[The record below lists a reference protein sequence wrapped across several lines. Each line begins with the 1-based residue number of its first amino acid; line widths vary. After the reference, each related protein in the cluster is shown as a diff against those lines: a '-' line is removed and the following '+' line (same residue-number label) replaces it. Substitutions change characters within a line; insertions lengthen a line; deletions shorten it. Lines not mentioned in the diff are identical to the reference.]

1 MELLLNDQSY
11 QCNGK
16 LCEHWEAISCFGI
29 LADRLKEYGVDKI
42 VCPQGYKSLPL
53 GGVTWKDCYLQMEEL
68 NDDQR
73 MEIVTLM
80 DSTLRE
86 ARPDELDANTVF
98 CEEAD
103 FSNPSAALGKA
114 CTDDRPVVSFTFRKV
129 DKRDT
134 IEGFLR
140 AGTGKKVQKATV
152 KNLYRAETGQMAVCL
167 TSLKECKRK
176 NPEKEPLWNQEMVT
190 KYLSRIGHED
200 NRHSASTEEKQAY
213 LIEHATQIALMNG
226 WCLHT
231 RLSRINSNN
240 EQKRVI
246 FYSKAFKNT
255 ATYLCIDLEHE
266 DIRFELCDYAGRHLK
281 EIKHNGQTTDATP
294 QRSHNIKV

>member
-53 GGVTWKDCYLQMEEL
+53 GGVAWKDCYLQMEEL

-86 ARPDELDANTVF
+86 ARPDELDADTVF

-114 CTDDRPVVSFTFRKV
+114 CTDDRPVVSFTFREV

-200 NRHSASTEEKQAY
+200 NRHSASTEEK
-213 LIEHATQIALMNG
+213 
-226 WCLHT
+226 
-231 RLSRINSNN
+231 
-240 EQKRVI
+240 
-246 FYSKAFKNT
+246 
-255 ATYLCIDLEHE
+255 
-266 DIRFELCDYAGRHLK
+266 
-281 EIKHNGQTTDATP
+281 
-294 QRSHNIKV
+294 

>member
-1 MELLLNDQSY
+1 MELLLNEQSY
-11 QCNGK
+11 RCDGK

-42 VCPQGYKSLPL
+42 VCPQGYKSLPV
-53 GGVTWKDCYLQMEEL
+53 GGVAWKDCYLRMEEL

-73 MEIVTLM
+73 MEIITLM

-86 ARPDELDANTVF
+86 ARP
-98 CEEAD
+98 
-103 FSNPSAALGKA
+103 
-114 CTDDRPVVSFTFRKV
+114 VVSFTFRET

-140 AGTGKKVQKATV
+140 GGTGKKAQKATV
-152 KNLYRAETGQMAVCL
+152 KNLYRAENGQTAVCL
-167 TSLKECKRK
+167 TSFKECKRK
-176 NPEKEPLWNQEMVT
+176 NAEKEPLWNQEMVT
-190 KYLSRIGHED
+190 RYLARIGHED
-200 NRHSASTEEKQAY
+200 SRHSTTTEEKQAY

-231 RLSRINSNN
+231 RLSRINSSST
-240 EQKRVI
+240 QKRVI

-266 DIRFELCDYAGRHLK
+266 DIRFEVCDYAGRHLK

-294 QRSHNIKV
+294 QRNHNITV